1 VVNAAEFVTVNRRAL
16 LEWGLGAFASRL
28 FAAGP
33 GPGTVVDAA
42 VHFYDPSR
50 PQGVPW
56 PNRDSPILYKRSY
69 PDRYLAAI
77 RPFTV
82 HGVIAIEASPWLEDN
97 LWLLNVA
104 DRNPLIR
111 AVVGNIPP
119 GHPDFSAAL
128 GRFSKHPLFRG
139 IRINAALAPRALAQ
153 PELLA
158 DLKRLAGKD
167 LSLDILVSSPSSF
180 AQIAELAA
188 RLPDLRIV
196 VGHLPLD
203 SEKDALR
210 AFAQHNRVFA
220 KASGVV
226 RRIGDRVPTEA
237 SYYKPQLDE
246 LWDVFGPDRVLYAS
260 NWPAS
265 DLIALY
271 PVVYQVIL
279 DYVSTKAKE
288 EIEKFFWKNSLTAYK
303 WKDHA

>member
-16 LEWGLGAFASRL
+16 LEWGLSAFASRVS
-28 FAAGP
+28 AAGP
-33 GPGTVVDAA
+33 GPSTVVDAA

-56 PNRDSPILYKRSY
+56 PNRNTPILYKRSY

-77 RPFTV
+77 EPFTV
-82 HGVIAIEASPWLEDN
+82 NGVIAIEASPWLEDN

-104 DRNPLIR
+104 DQNPLIR

-128 GRFSKHPLFRG
+128 DRFSKHPLFRG
-139 IRINAALAPRALAQ
+139 IRINAALVPRALAQ

-158 DLKRLAGKD
+158 DLKRLAEKD

-180 AQIAELAA
+180 FQIAELAA

-210 AFAQHNRVFA
+210 AFARHNRVFA
-220 KASGVV
+220 KVSGVV
-226 RRIGDRVPTEA
+226 RRTGDRVPVEA

-246 LWDVFGPDRVLYAS
+246 LWDVFGADRVLYAS

-271 PVVYQVIL
+271 PVVYQVVQ
-279 DYVSTKAKE
+279 DYVSIKAKE

-303 WKDHA
+303 WKNNA